1 VPALPR
7 EADVRI
13 IDLSVPIMNYSMDT
27 HEQSISY
34 LDHQEVARQRAK
46 SYGVPADRF
55 PLPGVHS
62 ASEVV
67 TLSTH
72 AGTHMDAPWHYG
84 PTSEGKPAR
93 TIDEIPLEWCF
104 GAGVRLDFRAKQ
116 ADESISAAEV
126 DAELARIGHRIRPL
140 DIVLIWTGCDR
151 FFDQPDWNLRHPG
164 MSREAT
170 LMLIEQGVRMMG
182 TDAWGFDIP
191 IPTMAER
198 LRRGDTASFFP
209 AHYAGREREYCHME
223 KMANFG
229 AIPAATDFT
238 VACFPVK
245 VHRGSGGWCRPV
257 AIVAD

>member
-1 VPALPR
+1 MK
-7 EADVRI
+7 I

-27 HEQSISY
+27 HEQSIIY
-34 LDHQEVARQRAK
+34 LDHREVARQRAK

-93 TIDEIPLEWCF
+93 TIDEIPLEWCY
-104 GAGVRLDFRAKQ
+104 GSGVRLDFRAKK
-116 ADESISAAEV
+116 ADESIAAAEV
-126 DAELARIGHRIRPL
+126 DAELARIAHRIRPL

-151 FFDQPDWNLRHPG
+151 FFDQPDWNTRHPG

-170 LMLIEQGVRMMG
+170 LMLIDKGVRMMG

-198 LRRGDTASFFP
+198 LRRGDAGSFFP

-229 AIPAATDFT
+229 AIPRATGFT